1 MKTIKAARATRVIMT
16 LTVGVLTA
24 LLTLPGP
31 VVGQGVGT
39 QVTVPSPAGV
49 DFFNLSLQQT
59 RNLSRS
65 KNFEVVG
72 HSYFKGPWLTPFAQQ
87 TGIGAGFNAPRV
99 YDGTAYL
106 AGYASPPTL
115 FGVLIADVHDPA
127 NMQPLTFIS
136 CNPGTR
142 CPYVRVNPRRHILV
156 ASNDRNRDN
165 PNQPPAGQPA
175 RAGLTF
181 YDISNAA
188 APRPLGSYLT
198 RENGATHGFEIDDR
212 YVYAC
217 ANTPQSKPDP
227 FGNQGI
233 VIVDYQDQGH
243 PTLVSSLH
251 IQGQHEGEA
260 FAPQDQ
266 HNPDGTPQHLWCH
279 EIVLHQ
285 GRLYVAWRDAGLV
298 IVDVGTPSAPRVISR
313 FDYVPPFNGG
323 SLGAAHTAAPVIV
336 NAEKQPTLVVLT
348 DEIFDCPPGFSR
360 IIDISDLA
368 NPQVVSTYR
377 VPYVDDNF
385 NARTGKFVCPSGPQ
399 SIHLPWF
406 DFRSASLL
414 HQAWYAQGVRT
425 WDISNPF
432 LPREVGYYLS
442 PPYPCF
448 GTNCGG
454 GRGRAERQTREVFQD
469 RDTGLIYVTDG
480 SGGGLTVLRWTGPI
494 PQTPPIPG
502 AR

>member
-1 MKTIKAARATRVIMT
+1 M
-16 LTVGVLTA
+16 
-24 LLTLPGP
+24 
-31 VVGQGVGT
+31 
-39 QVTVPSPAGV
+39 S
-49 DFFNLSLQQT
+49 S
-59 RNLSRS
+59 
-65 KNFEVVG
+65 
-72 HSYFKGPWLTPFAQQ
+72 
-87 TGIGAGFNAPRV
+87 
-99 YDGTAYL
+99 
-106 AGYASPPTL
+106 
-115 FGVLIADVHDPA
+115 
-127 NMQPLTFIS
+127 
-136 CNPGTR
+136 
-142 CPYVRVNPRRHILV
+142 
-156 ASNDRNRDN
+156 
-165 PNQPPAGQPA
+165 
-175 RAGLTF
+175 
-181 YDISNAA
+181 
-188 APRPLGSYLT
+188 
-198 RENGATHGFEIDDR
+198 
-212 YVYAC
+212 
-217 ANTPQSKPDP
+217 ANTPPTKDP
-227 FGNQGI
+227 KFGGGNQEV
-233 VIVDYQDQGH
+233 VIIDYGDPGH
-243 PTLVSSLH
+243 PTLVSTVH
-251 IQGQHEGEA
+251 IQGQHTGET
-260 FAPQDQ
+260 FEPRDRQTPEQ
-266 HNPDGTPQHLWCH
+266 TPQHIWCH

-285 GRLYVAWRDAGLV
+285 GRLYVAWRDAGMV

-323 SLGAAHTAAPVIV
+323 ALGAAHTAAPVI
-336 NAEKQPTLVVLT
+336 ADGEKRPTLVALT
-348 DEIFDCPPGFSR
+348 DEIFDCPPGFGR

-385 NARTGKFVCPSGPQ
+385 NVRTGKFVCPSGPQ

-414 HQAWYAQGVRT
+414 YQAWYAQGVRT

-480 SGGGLTVLRWTGPI
+480 NGGGLTVLRWTGPI